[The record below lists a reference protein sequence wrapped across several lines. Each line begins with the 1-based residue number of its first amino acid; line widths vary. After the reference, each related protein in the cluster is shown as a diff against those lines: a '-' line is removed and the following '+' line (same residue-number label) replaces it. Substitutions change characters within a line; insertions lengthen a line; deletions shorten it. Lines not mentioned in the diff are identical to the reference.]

1 MTVFKN
7 KYFKGVLL
15 ILVMV
20 LFGFTFL
27 TIAYSYFNTSEIN
40 LLITGC
46 YEIGGE
52 VILEIH
58 NNFTTEYSF
67 ECKR

>member
-7 KYFKGVLL
+7 KYFTGVLL

-20 LFGFTFL
+20 LFGFAFL

-46 YEIGGE
+46 YEIDGE

-58 NNFTTEYSF
+58 NNFTSEYSF

>member
-7 KYFKGVLL
+7 KHFIGVLL
-15 ILVMV
+15 ILAMA
-20 LFGFTFL
+20 LFGVAFL
-27 TIAYSYFNTSEIN
+27 TIAYSYFNTSEIS
-40 LLITGC
+40 LLTTGC
-46 YEIGGE
+46 YEVGGE

-58 NNFTTEYSF
+58 NNFTSAYSF